1 MGYFYQAVSFGD
13 NMIGI
18 LDALSSNLTSYL
30 DFSPDTEILSD
41 NIGNHLL
48 TFTRR
53 LFSIHAGAL
62 EQNIYVIRTKFIPR
76 VCKCYIHMKTLREKT
91 SRLSCKMEVGFT
103 RSLFR

>member
-1 MGYFYQAVSFGD
+1 MWEVNVGYFYQAVSFGD

-48 TFTRR
+48 TFIRR

-62 EQNIYVIRTKFIPR
+62 EQNIYVIRTKFIQEF
-76 VCKCYIHMKTLREKT
+76 VNVT
-91 SRLSCKMEVGFT
+91 FT
-103 RSLFR
+103 WKHWERKLPV

>member
-53 LFSIHAGAL
+53 LFSIHAWAL
-62 EQNIYVIRTKFIPR
+62 
-76 VCKCYIHMKTLREKT
+76 
-91 SRLSCKMEVGFT
+91 
-103 RSLFR
+103 

>member
-1 MGYFYQAVSFGD
+1 MGYFFQAVSFGD

-53 LFSIHAGAL
+53 LFSIHAGS
-62 EQNIYVIRTKFIPR
+62 RTKHLRNPHQIYSR

-91 SRLSCKMEVGFT
+91 SRLSCKMKVGFT

>member
-13 NMIGI
+13 NMIGV

-62 EQNIYVIRTKFIPR
+62 EQNIYVIRTNSR

-91 SRLSCKMEVGFT
+91 SRLSCKMKVGFT

>member
-53 LFSIHAGAL
+53 LHAGAL
-62 EQNIYVIRTKFIPR
+62 EQNIYVIRTKFIQEF
-76 VCKCYIHMKTLREKT
+76 VNVT
-91 SRLSCKMEVGFT
+91 FT
-103 RSLFR
+103 

>member
-53 LFSIHAGAL
+53 YSCRGS
-62 EQNIYVIRTKFIPR
+62 RTKHLRNPHQIYSR
-76 VCKCYIHMKTLREKT
+76 VRKCYIHMKTLREKT
-91 SRLSCKMEVGFT
+91 SRLSCKMKVGFT